1 MWAVSIAKLTVART
15 PGSLFKDF
23 SIEFTQ
29 EEQVIPVID
38 KLTCLVSTLEASVRI
53 SVFLDTFMM
62 PKGYCKI

>member
-15 PGSLFKDF
+15 PDNLFKDF

-29 EEQVIPVID
+29 EEQVMPLIVRS
-38 KLTCLVSTLEASVRI
+38 TCLVSNLESTARFSM
-53 SVFLDTFMM
+53 FLDAFMM